1 MLSIFVF
8 SVIVSVVCCLV
19 VPRLLIRFDFLDIPS
34 SRSSHSRPTPKG
46 GGVGLVLVF
55 VGVAWFAHVSILF
68 WGPLAALACVSFIND
83 LRSVRASR
91 RLAVQGVCAGI
102 VLVWANFAGLVDWPA
117 WLLPLAVLFVVGTA
131 NCYNFMDGIN
141 GMAGI
146 SGLVAFGCIVWMFPE
161 HVATSLSVAI
171 LGGIVGFLPFNL
183 PRAKLFMGD
192 VGSVFLGC
200 AYALFC
206 CLLATT
212 WADFL
217 LLTSFLF
224 TFYADELV
232 SVVVRVRT
240 GTSLL
245 LPHRLHLYQ
254 LLANER
260 NIPHWKVSCIYG
272 GAQLLCALFAVLL
285 RPYGVPAL
293 ISLQV
298 LALIGCFYIYSR
310 VRQGEHIAA

>member
-8 SVIVSVVCCLV
+8 SVIVSVLCCLV
-19 VPRLLIRFDFLDIPS
+19 VPRLLIRFDILDIPS

-55 VGVAWFAHVSILF
+55 VGVAWFAHVPILF
-68 WGPLAALACVSFIND
+68 WGPLAALACVSFKND

-102 VLVWANFAGLVDWPA
+102 VLVWANYAGLVDWPV
-117 WLLPLAVLFVVGTA
+117 WMLPLAVFFVVGTA

-146 SGLVAFGCIVWMFPE
+146 SGLVAFGGIVWMFPV
-161 HVATSLSVAI
+161 HAATSLSVAI

-183 PRAKLFMGD
+183 PRATLFMGD

-272 GAQLLCALFAVLL
+272 GAQFLFALCAVLL
-285 RPYGVPAL
+285 RPYGVAAL
-293 ISLQV
+293 ICLHV
-298 LALIGCFYIYSR
+298 LGLAGAFYMYAQ
-310 VRQGEHIAA
+310 VRQSVHLSI